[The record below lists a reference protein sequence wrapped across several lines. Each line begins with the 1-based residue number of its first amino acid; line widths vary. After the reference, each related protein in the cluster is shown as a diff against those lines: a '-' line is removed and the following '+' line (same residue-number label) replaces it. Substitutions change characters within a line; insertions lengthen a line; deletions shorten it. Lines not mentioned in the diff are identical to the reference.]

1 MGDVVALLTDDGTA
15 YADQPIKVLNTM
27 YQQAKQGMAEAY
39 DPVTGL
45 PASGQI
51 SEFEGDVVNYP
62 PTTGTPTQSTPTTE
76 PPPRRGYSIHL
87 IKKPGANGANYEA
100 KDAWLA
106 LSAVFPKD
114 YPLAG
119 PNNDG
124 PAQHKVYEVV
134 KNGSAVVKSGIGSED
149 IAETLVAKLVKFLV
163 PYDCWE
169 ITSEDLNE
177 SVSNELQSLLKSAG
191 IVQNK

>member
-1 MGDVVALLTDDGTA
+1 
-15 YADQPIKVLNTM
+15 
-27 YQQAKQGMAEAY
+27 
-39 DPVTGL
+39 
-45 PASGQI
+45 
-51 SEFEGDVVNYP
+51 
-62 PTTGTPTQSTPTTE
+62 
-76 PPPRRGYSIHL
+76 L
-87 IKKPGANGANYEA
+87 IKAPGANGANYQA

-106 LSAVFPKD
+106 LAAVFPKN

-191 IVQNK
+191 IVRNK